1 MASNNFLA
9 AFNTSNGTTYNCKVC
24 HTQTTPTSPYARNQ
38 FGTDWANASI
48 GNHSYVITTALAN
61 LDSDGDGFT
70 NIVEI
75 QANTN
80 PGDPASHPTSGADT
94 TLPVVTGFTIPST
107 STTLNVPITTLT
119 ATDNVGVTGYLVN
132 ESSTKPAANAT
143 GWSTSPPASYTF
155 ATAGAKTLYAWAID
169 AASNVSNGLSRT
181 ITINS
186 GGGTGTLPAITDF
199 QIPFTSTSRTVPIL
213 SFTANASV
221 TGYLVIEMVP
231 PVTPPAANAPRMES
245 HPANVLHLQFPRI
258 EGPLCLGQGRGR
270 QSRRT
275 LE

>member
-132 ESSTKPAANAT
+132 EYVHKAGSKRNRLEHL
-143 GWSTSPPASYTF
+143 SP
-155 ATAGAKTLYAWAID
+155 GQLYLCHGRGQD
-169 AASNVSNGLSRT
+169 
-181 ITINS
+181 
-186 GGGTGTLPAITDF
+186 
-199 QIPFTSTSRTVPIL
+199 
-213 SFTANASV
+213 
-221 TGYLVIEMVP
+221 
-231 PVTPPAANAPRMES
+231 
-245 HPANVLHLQFPRI
+245 
-258 EGPLCLGQGRGR
+258 PLCLGHRCGQQCLQRP
-270 QSRRT
+270 
-275 LE
+275 LPDDYH